1 MRINRYTEC
10 YDRDFS
16 TDKLLGTPLYGM
28 RVDSDGAAVGDITV
42 LRAGIFDDL
51 GVLNKHK
58 PELEIYING
67 RVNWLTT
74 IGGADEFDGMLPPP
88 SS

>member
-1 MRINRYTEC
+1 MFLTN
-10 YDRDFS
+10 
-16 TDKLLGTPLYGM
+16 KLLGTPLYGM

-51 GVLNKHK
+51 EVLNEHK
-58 PELEIYING
+58 PDLEIYING

-74 IGGADEFDGMLPPP
+74 VEGADEFDGMLPPP
-88 SS
+88 PSS